1 MADTNKIY
9 TVLVKNGCHPDEVAP
24 YVPKVLCAWDHMA
37 SHASKNIPNSPLANV
52 SAKLTRE
59 MGCWHLAIGQ
69 GDESEWYGFCDWC
82 SDVQLGIPEGHIKII
97 KLLLELINQI
107 TPVTYCIFESVDLIG
122 GFLSCSKDLQDAL
135 AGYEVDIRRKY
146 MDVEWDPEEI
156 FGEKGFLTSEEIQR
170 EL

>member
-1 MADTNKIY
+1 MLGAATA
-9 TVLVKNGCHPDEVAP
+9 GEVT
-24 YVPKVLCAWDHMA
+24 D
-37 SHASKNIPNSPLANV
+37 S
-52 SAKLTRE
+52 
-59 MGCWHLAIGQ
+59 G
-69 GDESEWYGFCDWC
+69 
-82 SDVQLGIPEGHIKII
+82 
-97 KLLLELINQI
+97 
-107 TPVTYCIFESVDLIG
+107 YCIFESVDLIG